1 MNFQRSVLFKQFVSQ
16 KLTVEIN
23 LGFLFKRKKRF
34 ECDILF
40 QNTLRVG
47 MNVAYWNGNLLLNHK
62 YL

>member
-16 KLTVEIN
+16 KLTVGIN
-23 LGFLFKRKKRF
+23 LGFPFKKRRF

-47 MNVAYWNGNLLLNHK
+47 VKMAYRSGNLLLNHK